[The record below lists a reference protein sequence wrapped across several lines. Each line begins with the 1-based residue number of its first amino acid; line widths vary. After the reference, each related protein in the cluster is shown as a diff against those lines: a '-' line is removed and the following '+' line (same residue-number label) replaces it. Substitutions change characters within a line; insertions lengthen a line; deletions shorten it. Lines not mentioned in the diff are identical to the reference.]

1 MVDLQNSKLPQLLLQ
16 RAATAGSPTQP
27 RQKLAEV
34 LKSKVGLQKVAE
46 RMPTLGAWIGGA
58 IGAKVDGVHGAF
70 TGGMFGGAVGQAA
83 KARITNRA
91 ERLQSA
97 MAQLFADPR
106 LIDLAKAPATKENV
120 KKLDNLL
127 FTLVV
132 GAKTLGARDKG
143 E

>member
-1 MVDLQNSKLPQLLLQ
+1 
-16 RAATAGSPTQP
+16 
-27 RQKLAEV
+27 
-34 LKSKVGLQKVAE
+34 
-46 RMPTLGAWIGGA
+46 MPALGGWLGGA
-58 IGAKVDGVHGAF
+58 IGYKAGGVHGAF
-70 TGGMFGGAVGQAA
+70 TGTIAGRAAGEAA
-83 KARITNRA
+83 KAKITNRA

-120 KKLDNLL
+120 KKLDSIL
-127 FTLVV
+127 FKLVV